1 MGLSKANVTGRCRSS
16 LERRRNGEGADQ
28 GFTLVELMIAM
39 TITAIILTL
48 STTII
53 SSYFNNGTQINSAY
67 QGFDEVIPS
76 TTGLQQYF
84 ITMVEPA
91 TPTVASGAFTP
102 IPPFSY
108 NPPTESAGNNPALPA
123 GFQLS
128 PNSATFTSNTGDPNG
143 PGLVQISTT
152 ANAAPKN
159 GNPQTSTLIA
169 TLTPADPGTCPDVTS
184 GTKCTWGVTTTP
196 KRIATVNDLIN
207 GATNA
212 TTPVLQYA
220 TTTSGGIVSPYS
232 TTAGSTWQTTFGP
245 GSCSSQ
251 GNCPADQITAV
262 TIAIQIQPP
271 GKQTTVYQTTVTPFS
286 ISYATNVG

>member
-1 MGLSKANVTGRCRSS
+1 MTGSARRGRSKTSAAG
-16 LERRRNGEGADQ
+16 RRRMRDEHLRHGDGADQ

-39 TITAIILTL
+39 TITAVIITL

-53 SSYFNNGTQINSAY
+53 SSYFNNGAQINSAY

-76 TTGLQQYF
+76 TTSLQQYL

-91 TPTVASGAFTP
+91 TPTVSGGAFTP

-108 NPPTESAGNNPALPA
+108 NSSTGY
-123 GFQLS
+123 QLS
-128 PNSATFTSNTGDPNG
+128 PNSATFTSNTGDPSG

-152 ANAAPKN
+152 ANAAPRG
-159 GNPQTSTLIA
+159 GNPQTYTLMA
-169 TLTPADPGTCPDVTS
+169 TLTPADPGTCPDVSS
-184 GTKCTWGVTTTP
+184 GTKCTWGVTTKPT
-196 KRIATVNDLIN
+196 RIVTINDLIN
-207 GATNA
+207 GSTTA
-212 TTPVLQYA
+212 TTPVLQFA
-220 TTTSGGIVSPYS
+220 TNTSGGIVSPYS
-232 TTAGSTWQTTFGP
+232 TTAGSAWQTAFGP

-262 TIAIQIQPP
+262 TISVQVQPP
-271 GKQTTVYQTTVTPFS
+271 GKATSVYQTTVTPLS